1 MGGRTRLDPRAI
13 LAAAGVALL
22 MAGPAAAQALR
33 RAAPSFL
40 VINQEQILT
49 GSQRGSALLAEEDAA
64 REKLRSEAR
73 AIDAAFEAEEEQ
85 LTALRATLSPAEFR
99 PRAEDFD
106 KRVVAARREQDT
118 KSAALVQEFDGRRRQ
133 FYALVAPVLVRLME
147 EKGAVAI
154 FDESSV
160 LLADQGV
167 VVTADV
173 IAEIDAA
180 FQADPAA
187 PAPDASGQTPAP
199 APAPAPV
206 APAPTTP
213 AIVPPPPPP
222 ALAPDRGSVVPPA
235 PRDPAASVTV
245 SRPEPAPGLER
256 GVIIPAPRPRP
267 GHAPSQTDGE

>member
-187 PAPDASGQTPAP
+187 PAP
-199 APAPAPV
+199 
-206 APAPTTP
+206 TTP

-235 PRDPAASVTV
+235 PRDPAASGTV
-245 SRPEPAPGLER
+245 SRSEPAPGLER

>member
-1 MGGRTRLDPRAI
+1 MGRRTRGDLRAT
-13 LAAAGVALL
+13 LAAAGLALL
-22 MAGPAAAQALR
+22 LAGPVDAQAR
-33 RAAPSFL
+33 RVPSGFL

-49 GSQRGSALLAEEDAA
+49 GSQRGRALLAEENAA
-64 REKLRSEAR
+64 REMLRSEAR

-106 KRVVAARREQDT
+106 KRVVAARREQDS
-118 KSAALVQEFDGRRRQ
+118 KSATLAQEYDARRRE

-147 EKGAVAI
+147 QRGAVAI

-167 VVTADV
+167 VVTNDV

-180 FQADPAA
+180 FQAGGAA
-187 PAPDASGQTPAP
+187 PAPSGPATAPTPTPAP
-199 APAPAPV
+199 VPAVPE
-206 APAPTTP
+206 
-213 AIVPPPPPP
+213 IVPSP
-222 ALAPDRGSVVPPA
+222 ALPPDRGRVAAPT
-235 PRDPAASVTV
+235 PRDPAASGTV
-245 SRPEPAPGLER
+245 SRPEPAPGIER

-267 GHAPSQTDGE
+267 GQTPSQTDGE